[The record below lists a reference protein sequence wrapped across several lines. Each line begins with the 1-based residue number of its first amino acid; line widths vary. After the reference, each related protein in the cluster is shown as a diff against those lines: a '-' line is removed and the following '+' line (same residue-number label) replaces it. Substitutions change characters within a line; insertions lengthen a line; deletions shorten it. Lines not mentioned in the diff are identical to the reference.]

1 MLSIHDGK
9 VGMQGNYN
17 FIMMNN
23 YLPVT
28 FNKSDIAIG
37 KNGIGIS
44 GKLFFFINNIILIN

>member
-28 FNKSDIAIG
+28 FNKSDITLG